1 METKVSK
8 YQTLQTG
15 RYNGQFQI
23 MLGWENKSGEFKP
36 NFFSKRQ
43 KDGTEKSYPASIT
56 FEDDKIAIEF
66 HLSCL
71 KELTGKDY
79 IEKPI
84 DKPAEDVPF

>member
-8 YQTLQTG
+8 YQMLQTG

-56 FEDDKIAIEF
+56 FEDDATAAAF
-66 HLSCL
+66 FRACL
-71 KELTGKDY
+71 VELNT
-79 IEKPI
+79 
-84 DKPAEDVPF
+84 EDVPF

>member
-23 MLGWENKSGEFKP
+23 MLGWVNKSGEFKP

-56 FEDDKIAIEF
+56 FEDDKTAIAF
-66 HLSCL
+66 FRACL
-71 KELTGKDY
+71 AELNT
-79 IEKPI
+79 
-84 DKPAEDVPF
+84 EDAPF

>member
-23 MLGWENKSGEFKP
+23 MLGWVNNKGEFKVSFI
-36 NFFSKRQ
+36 NKRQ

-56 FEDDKIAIEF
+56 FEDDATAVAF
-66 HLSCL
+66 FRACL
-71 KELTGKDY
+71 GELN
-79 IEKPI
+79 
-84 DKPAEDVPF
+84 AEEAPF

>member
-8 YQTLQTG
+8 YQMLQTG
-15 RYNGQFQI
+15 RYNGQYQI

-56 FEDDKIAIEF
+56 FEDDATAVAF
-66 HLSCL
+66 FRACL
-71 KELTGKDY
+71 GELN
-79 IEKPI
+79 
-84 DKPAEDVPF
+84 AEEAPF